1 MWRRLFSSLT
11 DELAGV
17 SLLYGVMRHGGRPP
31 RVGPAAGVAV
41 ADLLSGDPART
52 FGPAPAAADWAAA
65 RLTLPAE
72 KKRREAAKV
81 AGCGAVWEFAFPTS
95 EPTGVVEND
104 TVRGRVWRAA
114 DPATPR
120 RCVLALD
127 GIVQAGFGN
136 LRAFAA
142 ETCPSGIDLA
152 TVDLP
157 FNHRRTPPGYRPGQ
171 LILGGD
177 LAHVLSVLRQ
187 TARDA
192 AAAVRTL
199 RESGEYPGGVGL
211 AGISFGGWTAAQTA
225 ALLGSVWRE
234 IGPPR
239 WACGVCPAADLLDE
253 LTAGGPLVRAARRN
267 LGLSPSDRDR
277 LAGVGACIRPSEY
290 SAPLPG
296 DRLAWHVAEYD
307 RFVAN
312 AAVERLA
319 ARWGGAV
326 MRHKTG
332 HMGLAAAPHYLHKV
346 ARGWPAMPWEPE
358 EPGEPA
364 DSPAGPAGFGGE
376 GPASRA

>member
-157 FNHRRTPPGYRPGQ
+157 FNHRRTPAGWRPGQ

-177 LAHVLSVLRQ
+177 LPWVLSVLRQ
-187 TARDA
+187 TARDVA
-192 AAAVRTL
+192 AAYRGLT
-199 RESGEYPGGVGL
+199 ESGEYPGGVAV
-211 AGISFGGWTAAQTA
+211 AGISFGGWAATQTPG
-225 ALLGSVWRE
+225 LLGSVWRGE
-234 IGPPR
+234 GERGGTDVPR
-239 WACGVCPAADLLDE
+239 WVCGVCPAADLLLA
-253 LTAGGPLVRAARRN
+253 LTDGGAVVRAARKN
-267 LGLSPSDRDR
+267 LRLGAADRRR
-277 LAGVGACIRPSEY
+277 LAAVGASVRPS
-290 SAPLPG
+290 ALPRPVPAG
-296 DRLAWHVAEYD
+296 PAGADRVTLHAARFD
-307 RFVAN
+307 RFVPN
-312 AAVERLA
+312 AAIQRLA
-319 ARWGGAV
+319 AAWGAPLTW
-326 MRHKTG
+326 HATG
-332 HMGLAAAPHYLHKV
+332 HMGLAAAPPHLRRV
-346 ARGWPAMPWEPE
+346 AADWADDRRWAAPPPPPA
-358 EPGEPA
+358 
-364 DSPAGPAGFGGE
+364 
-376 GPASRA
+376 